1 MSKDNTSTNKR
12 AKGTASASQ
21 NEPGTQVPLFQ
32 RRYFNPKD
40 LKANHGQC
48 PGIPENPR
56 FIRDNKYKALL
67 KSMNEDPE
75 FLEIR
80 EIAVYDRGTDVPE
93 KERYV
98 CMGGNMR
105 YRAAKELGWTSVPC
119 KVIPTGYDP
128 AKIRRFVLKDNASFG
143 ETDWDLLINGFSP
156 DEIASAAID
165 IPDIPDPHTDE
176 SEDAED
182 DNFDIGA
189 NTPKVARSKDGDIY
203 KLGNHRLICGDST
216 KQEYLDALMDGEQAD
231 LLVTDPPYN
240 VNYSAKGK
248 MKIANDNMADANF
261 VAFLTDAFK
270 LANDNLKQGGA
281 FYIWHADSQG
291 FNFRTAAQNVG
302 WQIRQCLIWNKNS
315 LVLGRQDY
323 QWKHEPCQPAG
334 TKVMT
339 TKGEKNIE
347 DLTEQDRVISWDKLS
362 GQVKGYRNGGY
373 AIKTASREY
382 DGKLYTIHAAG
393 KKTRVTDNHQFSV
406 RFNNRFKKNYC
417 TYLMK
422 RGNWWRVGQTKAY
435 DSRQFGLK
443 TRLHQ
448 EKADAVWL
456 IGVHTDKIEAQ
467 VAEQILTCKYGIPYT
482 IWEQDRFNHTD
493 KLRSQKQIA
502 DIYAALDL
510 QQMEKN
516 AHRLLHD
523 FNRSERFPLITKET
537 ARERFSTRVTAQ
549 IAACN
554 LVPELMQVPIPTGN
568 STKAPNF
575 TWQEITEVTAK
586 PFKGRVY
593 SLAVEKY
600 QHYIADGIITHNC
613 LYGWKDGAS
622 HYFVDKRSLTTV
634 IEEPKDL
641 EKMSKQEMHD
651 LLEKIFIK
659 QELPTTV
666 IDCDK
671 PARNPDHPTM
681 KPVPLIGRL
690 IANSSRRGDTVLDIF
705 GGSGTTLI
713 AAEQLHR
720 KCRMVEFEPIYVDV
734 IIKRWEE
741 LTGSKAVLIRNIHDN
756 EKKET
761 KEESD
766 NAKG

>member
-1 MSKDNTSTNKR
+1 MAKSNTN
-12 AKGTASASQ
+12 TAPAPR
-21 NEPGTQVPLFQ
+21 ETLVEQVPSFE
-32 RRYFNPKD
+32 RRYFDPQN
-40 LKANHGQC
+40 LKANHGQV

-56 FIRDNKYKALL
+56 FIRDNKYKALI
-67 KSMNEDPE
+67 KSMQEDPE

-80 EIAVYDRGTDVPE
+80 EIAVYDRGEDVPE

-128 AKIRRFVLKDNASFG
+128 AKIRRFVLKDNSSFG
-143 ETDWDLLINGFSP
+143 ETDWDLLINGFTP
-156 DEIASAAID
+156 EEIASAAID
-165 IPDIPDPHTDE
+165 VPDIADPHTSED
-176 SEDAED
+176 EDAED
-182 DNFDIGA
+182 DNYDVEA

-203 KLGNHRLICGDST
+203 RLGNHRLICGDST

-240 VNYSAKGK
+240 VDYQAKGK

-261 VAFLTDAFK
+261 VAFLTDAFT

-291 FNFRTAAQNVG
+291 FNFRTAVQNVG

-323 QWKHEPCQPAG
+323 QWKHEPC
-334 TKVMT
+334 
-339 TKGEKNIE
+339 
-347 DLTEQDRVISWDKLS
+347 
-362 GQVKGYRNGGY
+362 
-373 AIKTASREY
+373 
-382 DGKLYTIHAAG
+382 
-393 KKTRVTDNHQFSV
+393 
-406 RFNNRFKKNYC
+406 
-417 TYLMK
+417 
-422 RGNWWRVGQTKAY
+422 
-435 DSRQFGLK
+435 
-443 TRLHQ
+443 
-448 EKADAVWL
+448 
-456 IGVHTDKIEAQ
+456 
-467 VAEQILTCKYGIPYT
+467 
-482 IWEQDRFNHTD
+482 
-493 KLRSQKQIA
+493 
-502 DIYAALDL
+502 
-510 QQMEKN
+510 
-516 AHRLLHD
+516 
-523 FNRSERFPLITKET
+523 
-537 ARERFSTRVTAQ
+537 
-549 IAACN
+549 
-554 LVPELMQVPIPTGN
+554 
-568 STKAPNF
+568 
-575 TWQEITEVTAK
+575 
-586 PFKGRVY
+586 
-593 SLAVEKY
+593 
-600 QHYIADGIITHNC
+600 

-622 HYFVDKRSLTTV
+622 HYFVDKRNLTTV
-634 IEEPKDL
+634 IEQPKDL

-690 IANSSRRGDTVLDIF
+690 IANSSRRGDTVLDPF

-720 KCRMVEFEPIYVDV
+720 SCRMVEFEPVYVDV

-741 LTGSKAVLIRNIHDN
+741 LTGSKTVLVRNIHDN
-756 EKKET
+756 DSDEKQKEGT
-761 KEESD
+761 D

>member
-1 MSKDNTSTNKR
+1 MSMSDQKQSRKQSAKAST
-12 AKGTASASQ
+12 
-21 NEPGTQVPLFQ
+21 TQPAAVKFE
-32 RRYFNPKD
+32 RRYFNPND
-40 LKANHGQC
+40 LKANNGQIEGV
-48 PGIPENPR
+48 PANPR
-56 FIRDNKYKALL
+56 FIRDNKYKKLCE
-67 KSMNEDPE
+67 SMEQDPD

-80 EIAVYDRGTDVPE
+80 EIAVYDRGESVPS
-93 KERYV
+93 KERWV
-98 CMGGNMR
+98 CVGGNMR
-105 YRAAKELGWTSVPC
+105 YRAAKQLGWTSVPC
-119 KVIPTGYDP
+119 KIIPTDYDKE
-128 AKIRRFVLKDNASFG
+128 KIRRFILKDNSQYG
-143 ETDWDLLINGFSP
+143 ETDWDALLNDFTEA
-156 DEIASAAID
+156 EIEAAAID

-203 KLGNHRLICGDST
+203 QLGRHRLICGDST
-216 KQEYLDALMDGEQAD
+216 KEEYIDALMDGGQAD
-231 LLVTDPPYN
+231 LLVTEPPYN
-240 VNYSAKGK
+240 VDYHAKGGLN
-248 MKIANDNMADANF
+248 KIANDNMADANF
-261 VAFLTDAFK
+261 VAFLTDAFTI
-270 LANDNLKQGGA
+270 ANNNLRPGGA

-291 FNFRTAAQNVG
+291 FNFRTAAHNVG
-302 WQIRQCLIWNKNS
+302 WQIRECLIWNKNS

-347 DLTEQDRVISWDKLS
+347 DLTEQDRVISWNKLS

-435 DSRQFGLK
+435 DSRQFGIK

-622 HYFVDKRSLTTV
+622 HYFVDKRNLTTV
-634 IEEPKDL
+634 IEEQLQDIDKL
-641 EKMSKQEMHD
+641 SKQEMKD
-651 LLEKIFIK
+651 ILQKIFVDK
-659 QELPTTV
+659 ELPTTV

-671 PARNPDHPTM
+671 PTKSADHPTM
-681 KPVPLIGRL
+681 KPVPLIGQL
-690 IANSSRRGDTVLDIF
+690 ICNSSRRGDTVLDVF

-713 AAEQLHR
+713 AAEQLGR
-720 KCRMVEFEPIYVDV
+720 CCRMVEFEPVYIDV

-741 LTGSKAVLIRNIHDN
+741 LTGMKAVFVRNIHDEEN
-756 EKKET
+756 KQEEKPAPAKE
-761 KEESD
+761 
-766 NAKG
+766 

>member
-1 MSKDNTSTNKR
+1 MDI
-12 AKGTASASQ
+12 
-21 NEPGTQVPLFQ
+21 TQLHPNQGQVEGL
-32 RRYFNPKD
+32 PK
-40 LKANHGQC
+40 
-48 PGIPENPR
+48 NPR
-56 FIRDNKYKALL
+56 FIRDPKFKKLV
-67 KSMNEDPE
+67 KSIQDDPE
-75 FLEIR
+75 MLELR
-80 EIAVYDRGTDVPE
+80 ELIVYDTQDERGFVII
-93 KERYV
+93 
-98 CMGGNMR
+98 GGNMR
-105 YRAAKELGWTSVPC
+105 YEALRKLKYKTAVC
-119 KVIPTGYDP
+119 KILPHDFP
-128 AKIRRFVLKDNASFG
+128 MDKMRRIVLKDNSSFG
-143 ETDWDLLINGFSP
+143 ETNFDDLINDWKP
-156 DEIASAAID
+156 EEIDAAAID
-165 IPDIPDPHTDE
+165 VPDIPDPE
-176 SEDAED
+176 EEEEAKD
-182 DNFDIGA
+182 DGYDVAG
-189 NTPKVARSKDGDIY
+189 NTPKKATSRTGDIY
-203 KLGNHRLICGDST
+203 QLGMHRLICGDST
-216 KQEYLDALMDGEQAD
+216 KQEFLDALMDGEQAD

-240 VNYSAKGK
+240 VDYQAKGK
-248 MKIANDNMADANF
+248 MKIANDHMADENF
-261 VAFLTDAFK
+261 VAFLTDT
-270 LANDNLKQGGA
+270 LQNANDSMKPGAA

-291 FNFRTAAQNVG
+291 FNFRTAVKNIG
-302 WQIRQCLIWNKNS
+302 WETRQCLIWNKNS

-417 TYLMK
+417 TYIMK

-568 STKAPNF
+568 STKTPNF

-613 LYGWKDGAS
+613 LYGWKEGAA
-622 HYFVDKRSLTTV
+622 HYFTNKRNLTTV
-634 IEEPKDL
+634 LEQKLDIESMSKAEMKDL
-641 EKMSKQEMHD
+641 LQQLFGGD
-651 LLEKIFIK
+651 I
-659 QELPTTV
+659 PTSV

-671 PARNPDHPTM
+671 PKKNPDHPTM
-681 KPVPLIGRL
+681 KPVPLIGKL
-690 IANSSRRGDTVLDIF
+690 ISNSSRVKDIVLDIF

-713 AAEQLHR
+713 AAEQLGR
-720 KCRMVEFEPIYVDV
+720 CCRMVEFEPIYVDV

-741 LTGSKAVLIRNIHDN
+741 LTQQKAVRIGNILDDKQR
-756 EKKET
+756 EASTLLPAQETAATKQTKKSKKKE
-761 KEESD
+761 E
-766 NAKG
+766 